1 MDVRAV
7 LVMLAVLMPLLQAS
21 GQTVNIN
28 LNIGGSTGGRGT
40 ADKSQDADKVAEL
53 LKQGAELFPDTSQLE
68 TQLVDMTDTGQ
79 NMLITLLLEQNKMTL
94 ERDKEMQQQ
103 MQKMQEQI
111 KDLTLDHCITKKTC
125 CNKTLAACPSGYEWF
140 CEKPDMCYKFSTK
153 TGYKDYTDA
162 KSACQADGG
171 RLAMPKDK
179 ATNDFLAKLVK
190 GRYTLSDA
198 WIGLTDQVTK
208 GTWVWEDG
216 EKLGTDWNN
225 WDTGDP
231 TSNDDVINCAVLGSN
246 SVWFHVSC
254 GSAQN
259 YICEAKATA
268 AP

>member
-68 TQLVDMTDTGQ
+68 TQLLDMTDTGQ
-79 NMLITLLLEQNKMTL
+79 NMLITLLLEQNKVMQ

-125 CNKTLAACPSGYEWF
+125 CNKTLTCPSGYERF
-140 CEKPDMCYKFSTK
+140 CEKHDMCYKFSTDSK
-153 TGYKDYTDA
+153 NYTNARSD
-162 KSACQADGG
+162 CQVAGG
-171 RLAMPKDK
+171 HLVMPKDQ
-179 ATNDFLAKLVK
+179 ATNDFLNKRVK
-190 GRYTLSDA
+190 ANYGIHFSPSV
-198 WIGLTDQVTK
+198 WIGLTDEVTR

-216 EKLGTDWNN
+216 TKLGWENWVQGSPDPNN
-225 WDTGDP
+225 H
-231 TSNDDVINCAVLGSN
+231 VINCAVLRVNN
-246 SVWFHVSC
+246 SEWIDFDCSSTFYYV
-254 GSAQN
+254 
-259 YICEAKATA
+259 CEVKATA